1 MFHVLIP
8 VSLNDSLTS
17 HPGKRALRKK
27 PMSLQLLT
35 FSRLIEVMKQRS
47 NIEGKP
53 PQALNNKMSALRG
66 FMADHAFSDDCPVGS
81 DMRASYYRRVGE
93 HVTNLIQKGKSTRYI
108 ANRKNLLG
116 HWHSLV
122 LELDRISATELG
134 ALSPFQKNLKE
145 LTAKAPSQMRL
156 AADTGIPL
164 ATLKRWLSGATPQE
178 KAIPMLRRLE
188 SYFGLAPGVL
198 VELARGRIHNS
209 PSTVGAPQPIAYRER
224 MSKNTLRYVLKN
236 VSDTFKAEWLS
247 LVEYKTSLLPMLERQ
262 NNGRWASTEHSS
274 VRECEKLWFCFQDGR
289 YVPTAGLNWMLIAQ
303 YLGWLSLSSGQGGA
317 VIPKEAAQTLGWL
330 LVPARLNSYMTW
342 RIKRSEGIVHSG
354 VMKFLKIIKGLT
366 HPVTGYL
373 TQSSHL
379 ASALPPEAGVTVHW
393 GEACAKTFAWSK
405 KTLSILAPSVKNSRE
420 PFEPVKAVLELAEPM
435 EAVSD
440 MVQRMKSVR
449 PVTGGATE
457 AVWCRDLVLI
467 KLLASNPL
475 RAKNLKLLTYFP
487 DNTGNL
493 YQTSDGAW
501 RIHILPELFKNQNGA
516 AKNKAYDMPVDK
528 SGWGDIER
536 YLKRYRPLLPHAEQ
550 LPFVFISSEESETP
564 GPWESLNR
572 RVFALTKQYLWRCP
586 GAGPH
591 VFRYIKGTAILKAS
605 PGEWDTAAQVL
616 HDRVETVRKHYAHLR
631 GADGAERAH
640 FLLHKSFARM

>member
-27 PMSLQLLT
+27 PMSSQLLT

-47 NIEGKP
+47 NLEGKP
-53 PQALNNKMSALRG
+53 PQVLNNRMSALRA

-81 DMRASYYRRVGE
+81 DLRVSYYRRVGE
-93 HVTNLIQKGKSTRYI
+93 HVTNLIQNNKSTRYI

-134 ALSPFQKNLKE
+134 ALAPFQKRLKE
-145 LTAKAPSQMRL
+145 LAAQAPSQRRL
-156 AADTGIPL
+156 AADAGIPL
-164 ATLKRWLSGATPQE
+164 GTLKRWLSGSTPQE

-198 VELARGRIHNS
+198 VELARGRTQNS
-209 PSTVGAPQPIAYRER
+209 PSTVGALKPIAYRER
-224 MSKNTLRYVLKN
+224 VSKNSLQYTLKN
-236 VSDTFKAEWLS
+236 VLAALKAEWLS
-247 LVEYKTSLLPMLERQ
+247 LLEYKTSLLPMLERQ
-262 NNGRWASTEHSS
+262 NSGRWVSTEHSTI
-274 VRECEKLWFCFQDGR
+274 RECEKMWFCFHDGR
-289 YVPTAGLNWMLIAQ
+289 YVPTAEINWRLIAQ
-303 YLGWLSLSSGQGGA
+303 YLGWLSLSSEQGGA
-317 VIPKEAAQTLGWL
+317 GIPKEAAQTLGWL
-330 LVPARLNSYMTW
+330 LVPTRLNSYTTW
-342 RIKRSEGIVHSG
+342 RIKRSGGIFHNG
-354 VMKFLKIIKGLT
+354 VMQFLKTVKGLT

-373 TQSSHL
+373 TQSPHL
-379 ASALPPEAGVTVHW
+379 ASALPAEAGITVPW
-393 GEACAKTFAWSK
+393 GEACEKTFAWSK
-405 KTLSILAPSVKNSRE
+405 KTLGILTPTQKTSRD
-420 PFEPVKAVLELAEPM
+420 PFEPVKAVLELTEPM

-449 PVTGGATE
+449 PTTGGETE

-475 RAKNLKLLTYFP
+475 RAKNLKLLTYLP

-493 YQTSDGAW
+493 YQRSDGSW
-501 RIHILPELFKNQNGA
+501 HIHIPPEMFKNQNGA

-536 YLKRYRPLLPHAEQ
+536 YLKRYRPLLPHSEQ
-550 LPFVFISSEESETP
+550 LPYVFISSEENETP
-564 GPWESLNR
+564 GPWGSLNR
-572 RVFALTKQYLWRCP
+572 RVFSLTKQYLWRCP

-640 FLLHKSFARM
+640 FLLQKSFARM